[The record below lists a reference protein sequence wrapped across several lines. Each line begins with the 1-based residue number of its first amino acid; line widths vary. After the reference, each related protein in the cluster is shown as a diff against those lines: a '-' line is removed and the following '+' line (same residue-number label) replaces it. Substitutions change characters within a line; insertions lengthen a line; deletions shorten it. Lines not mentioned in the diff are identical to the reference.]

1 MKDPSENREK
11 KATKLRP
18 PTSSTHSLLNA
29 PSVDVILAYSRHYY
43 EQRVNEACEL
53 DNKAGSLLSTAGA
66 VAALA
71 TLGFT
76 LICDRGIMVGGGI
89 WPLRLIFLGF
99 VITMVCFVLS
109 ACFAIA
115 AYWATRLK
123 DVTNPIEV
131 LDYYLKLKKHYIGG
145 EHRLKEVLAFKYAD
159 AAWDYVSVI
168 DRKVKYVLRSQ
179 WGLVVG
185 LVFLGVLMVSLTWGV
200 GSAKYREL
208 LGEQITGSQLS
219 DPHMKEGGTNGR
231 QTPEIPTGR
240 SPSAAPIEADDG
252 TIVGGFARGDREGV
266 P

>member
-29 PSVDVILAYSRHYY
+29 PSVDVVLDYSRHYY

-99 VITMVCFVLS
+99 VFAMICFVVS
-109 ACFAIA
+109 AFFAIV
-115 AYWATRLK
+115 AYWATRLN

-131 LDYYLKLKKHYIGG
+131 LDYYIKLKEYYIGG

-159 AAWDYVSVI
+159 AAWNYVSVI
-168 DRKVKYVLRSQ
+168 DRKVKYVLYSQ
-179 WGLVVG
+179 RCLVVG

-200 GSAKYREL
+200 GGAKYREL
-208 LGEQITGSQLS
+208 LGEQTTGSQFS
-219 DPHMKEGGTNGR
+219 DPYVKEDGTNGG

-240 SPSAAPIEADDG
+240 SPGAASIEADKG
-252 TIVGGFARGDREGV
+252 TVVGGFTRGEREGA